1 MSQYAKDLV
10 LVSLINLAMTLY
22 HLGTILFPFYLSL
35 LHLRNPQVSSK
46 DLFAALFFMYIGQ
59 SLGSNMVPVLIR
71 VIGYRLMIILGMV
84 FFLLYIKVWIYQFSL
99 PMIYLSNLL
108 MGLWNQIWYDSN
120 NLFFSQKYE
129 AGILRVKYVHMARL
143 FLSTVLI
150 YVFQIQINPS
160 NDLPEQSGENRGFYG
175 PDIVEKFQAS
185 IDCFGYIS
193 CILIALSS
201 IAIQEPR
208 SLRQNIG
215 KFLKSIR

>member
-71 VIGYRLMIILGMV
+71 VIGYRLMIILGMM

-108 MGLWNQIWYDSN
+108 MGLWN
-120 NLFFSQKYE
+120 
-129 AGILRVKYVHMARL
+129 
-143 FLSTVLI
+143 
-150 YVFQIQINPS
+150 
-160 NDLPEQSGENRGFYG
+160 
-175 PDIVEKFQAS
+175 
-185 IDCFGYIS
+185 
-193 CILIALSS
+193 
-201 IAIQEPR
+201 
-208 SLRQNIG
+208 
-215 KFLKSIR
+215 